1 MTHPYAQSPRTPASP
16 IGPAARRRQQFS
28 QRLMHGRAKA
38 ERLLALIDF
47 LPPGDRELMRA
58 VFADG
63 RSAASIARMAGR
75 SPLAVQRRIA
85 GLLDRIESA
94 EYAVVVLH
102 ADRWPDR
109 RAAIARTCIVEGLST
124 RTAARRLGISM
135 HQVRLELVV
144 IRSLAESIAAERSER
159 ATLTGRR
166 TA

>member
-1 MTHPYAQSPRTPASP
+1 MTPTQSQRPRPHASP
-16 IGPAARRRQQFS
+16 QGPAARRRQQFS

-75 SPLAVQRRIA
+75 SPLVVQRRIA
-85 GLLDRIESA
+85 GLLDRIEST
-94 EYAVVVLH
+94 EYAVVVVH
-102 ADRWPDR
+102 ADQWPDR

-124 RTAARRLGISM
+124 RTAARRLGISV

-144 IRSLAESIAAERSER
+144 IRSLAASIAEERGER
-159 ATLTGRR
+159 ASLTGRR